1 MTVIITQSWGNKEAD
16 AVILDENKEYVRIE
30 LPNGIIVEGAFSEED
45 EGFIGTI
52 VSANT
57 IVNIYINGASDGI
70 AIQSCLASLAIL

>member
-1 MTVIITQSWGNKEAD
+1 M
-16 AVILDENKEYVRIE
+16 
-30 LPNGIIVEGAFSEED
+30 EGAFSEED